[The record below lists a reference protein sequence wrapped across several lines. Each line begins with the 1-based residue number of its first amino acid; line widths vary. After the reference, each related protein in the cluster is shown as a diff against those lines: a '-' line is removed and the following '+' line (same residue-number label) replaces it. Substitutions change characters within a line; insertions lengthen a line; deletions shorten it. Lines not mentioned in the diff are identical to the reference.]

1 MIWYEDEDEDDD
13 IEDKNDVEWTL
24 FRMDIARALHR
35 WGAKQFPFPKIC
47 HIYFT
52 MTELGTIIL

>member
-13 IEDKNDVEWTL
+13 IEDENDVEWTL

-35 WGAKQFPFPKIC
+35 WGAIKSVT
-47 HIYFT
+47 Y
-52 MTELGTIIL
+52 ILQWRNLAPLSFN